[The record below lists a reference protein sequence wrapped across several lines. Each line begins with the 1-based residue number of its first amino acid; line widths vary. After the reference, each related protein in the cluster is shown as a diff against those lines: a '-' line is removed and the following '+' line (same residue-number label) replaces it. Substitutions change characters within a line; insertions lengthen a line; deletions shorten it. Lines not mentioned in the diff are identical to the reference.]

1 MQFLMKRGL
10 IVYIREKIIKF
21 LKIKN
26 AISSVIGI
34 FLISVST
41 AIMVSLISYYRG
53 DWETVITAKATPDSV
68 SGFIIG
74 IILFICAL
82 ISKNMIHD
90 AYFYSSY
97 FEGDLYG
104 NIKYSDLT
112 SITGKSIYSIKIQLL
127 LFRIIY
133 MKNYKFKTVNGVKQ
147 IELYSKKC
155 TCECRKCGAVIEK
168 SVYFTGICP
177 YCRSSDLF
185 AKVLTGN
192 RFYSINN
199 QMSGVRKNPEFY
211 YLKHLKLRKALFI
224 CGLCFGLIIFFI
236 ALIACIEQTVNYNDQ
251 EYLTD
256 VLLSGTSYSSY
267 ALIKSEIAEN
277 IIWLIVLILAMVP
290 LICGMGQRLKY
301 IFTTDVCSK
310 FFSNCKT
317 PFVKATNLPVLKNK
331 KYGIKSVKGAI
342 CLHYLLNCS
351 FEKHDDVLKVALAR
365 KIIKDECPSCG
376 ASIVGA
382 VNENYK
388 CKYCGNMI
396 MDVIHKK

>member
-1 MQFLMKRGL
+1 MKRGFS
-10 IVYIREKIIKF
+10 VYIREKIIKF

-34 FLISVST
+34 FEIAVST
-41 AIMVSLISYYRG
+41 AVMVSLISYYWG

-74 IILFICAL
+74 IILFICAF

-97 FEGDLYG
+97 FEGDLDG
-104 NIKYSDLT
+104 NVKFSDLT
-112 SITGKSIYSIKIQLL
+112 AITGKSILSIKIQLL
-127 LFRIIY
+127 FFRIIY

-155 TCECRKCGAVIEK
+155 TCQCKNCGAVIEK

-177 YCRSSDLF
+177 YCKSSDLF

-192 RFYSINN
+192 RFYSITN
-199 QMSGVRKNPEFY
+199 QMSGGRRAPGFY
-211 YLKHLKLRKALFI
+211 SSKHLKLRKALFT
-224 CGLCFGLIIFFI
+224 CGLCFGLIVFFI
-236 ALIACIEQTVNYNDQ
+236 ALIACIEQISNYNNK

-256 VLLSGTSYSSY
+256 VIMSGTSYSSY
-267 ALIKSEIAEN
+267 ALIKSEILEN

-290 LICGMGQRLKY
+290 LICAMGLRLKD
-301 IFTTDVCSK
+301 IFTTEACSK
-310 FFSNCKT
+310 FFSKCKT
-317 PFVKATNLPVLKNK
+317 PFMKAANLPVLKNK
-331 KYGIKSVKGAI
+331 KHGIKSVKGAI
-342 CLHYLLNCS
+342 CRHYLLNCS
-351 FEKHDDVLKVALAR
+351 FEKHNGVLKVALAR
-365 KIIKDECPSCG
+365 KIVKDECPSCG

-382 VNENYK
+382 VDENYK
-388 CKYCGNMI
+388 CKYCGNLI